1 MISTQRTGAPVGS
14 TGGPAGIREDC
25 MADKRSDGAG
35 GKALNAVAALGAT
48 FLARKVATVA
58 WTKVTGKEPPDSP
71 EDPQVALGE
80 ALAWGVLMGAG
91 VATARLLASRV
102 VVHRAGITEGTP
114 PD

>member
-1 MISTQRTGAPVGS
+1 MAGQKADVGS
-14 TGGPAGIREDC
+14 RVV
-25 MADKRSDGAG
+25 
-35 GKALNAVAALGAT
+35 NAVAGMVAA
-48 FLARKVATVA
+48 FAARKLLTFA

-91 VATARLLASRV
+91 VATARLLVSRA
-102 VVHRAGITEGTP
+102 VVHRVGITEGTP

>member
-1 MISTQRTGAPVGS
+1 MAGQKADVGS
-14 TGGPAGIREDC
+14 RVV
-25 MADKRSDGAG
+25 
-35 GKALNAVAALGAT
+35 NAVAGMAAA
-48 FLARKVATVA
+48 FVARKLLTFA

-102 VVHRAGITEGTP
+102 VVHRAGITQATP

>member
-1 MISTQRTGAPVGS
+1 MAGKKADVSKDAGQDKGKKADVGS
-14 TGGPAGIREDC
+14 RVA
-25 MADKRSDGAG
+25 
-35 GKALNAVAALGAT
+35 NAVAGMAAAFVMRKLLT
-48 FLARKVATVA
+48 FA
-58 WTKVTGKEPPDSP
+58 WTKVVGKEPPDSP

-102 VVHRAGITEGTP
+102 VVHRAGITQGTP